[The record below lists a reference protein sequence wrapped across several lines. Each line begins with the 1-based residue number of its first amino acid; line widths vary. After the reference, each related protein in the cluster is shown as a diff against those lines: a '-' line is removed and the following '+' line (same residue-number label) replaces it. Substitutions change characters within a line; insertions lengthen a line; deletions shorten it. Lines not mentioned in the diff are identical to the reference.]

1 MIVFPPESPSSKIS
15 VIEKLSFQLIKL
27 EIWQL
32 LLSHLIHPL
41 SLSPIFSTFEMFQ
54 ISTILPI
61 PSITSR
67 LTWILTSSP
76 TLCIFFQ
83 FILHTDTKIMYL
95 SHFFY
100 LFPNQQLLMV
110 VLLLTGQSWH
120 FSDCLE
126 DSLALF
132 CLYILNLTMLPNLSL
147 LEPNFMLILSP
158 SGHAIRWTYPK
169 LVHLLKS
176 SPLFQEFFHSCS
188 HLH

>member
-1 MIVFPPESPSSKIS
+1 MIVFFPESPSSQIS

-32 LLSHLIHPL
+32 LLSHFIHPL

-76 TLCIFFQ
+76 TLYIFFQ
-83 FILHTDTKIMYL
+83 FILHTGTKIMYP

-100 LFPNQQLLMV
+100 LCPNQQLLMV
-110 VLLLTGQSWH
+110 VLLLTGQSWN

-132 CLYILNLTMLPNLSL
+132 YLYILNLTMLPNLSL
-147 LEPNFMLILSP
+147 LEPDFMLILSP
-158 SGHAIRWTYPK
+158 SVYAIHWTYPK
-169 LVHLLKS
+169 LVHLSKS
-176 SPLFQEFFHSCS
+176 SSLFQEFFHSCS